1 MRGLG
6 VALLVA
12 VVALAVVGLPLAGA
26 SSAGADHDP
35 IAAVFTST
43 NSATHNQIVAFE
55 RSSGGTLTWVADYST
70 GGTGTGA
77 ALADSGSLALT
88 QDHHWL
94 LAVDAGS
101 NQISVFRVAAHTG
114 GALLTLT
121 DVTGSGGILPVSI
134 AVSGN
139 IVYVL
144 NDGNSISAGNIAGF
158 TLSSGG
164 QLHPLAG
171 ATQPLSSSSATGA
184 AQVSF
189 NPTGGLLIVTE
200 KNTNL
205 IDVYDVNRH
214 GVASG
219 PTSYA
224 SAGVTP
230 YGFAFSGNHY
240 LVVSEA
246 HSPSVSSFSLSRST
260 GLQVVS
266 NSVSDLQNAP
276 CWVVVTAGGNLAYI
290 SNTASDTLS
299 SFVVSDGGKLTLLQA
314 VAASTAAGP
323 ADSAIASQANFLYV
337 YAGGAGE
344 LQGFH
349 LNADGTLTWT
359 QTVGGLPV
367 GAEGLVAT

>member
-1 MRGLG
+1 MKPIG
-6 VALLVA
+6 VALWVA
-12 VVALAVVGLPLAGA
+12 VVALAVVALPLAGA
-26 SSAGADHDP
+26 SLVGADHSP
-35 IAAVFTST
+35 IEAVFAST
-43 NSATHNQIVAFE
+43 NNAAHNQIVAYE
-55 RSSGGTLTWVADYST
+55 RSGDGKLTWVADYST
-70 GGTGTGA
+70 GGAGTGT
-77 ALADSGSLALT
+77 ALGDSGSLALT
-88 QDHHWL
+88 ADHQWL

-101 NQISVFRVAAHTG
+101 NQISVFRVATG
-114 GALLTLT
+114 TAGALLTLT
-121 DVTGSGGILPVSI
+121 DVTGSGGLLPVSI

-139 IVYVL
+139 LVYVL
-144 NDGNSISAGNIAGF
+144 NDGSSISAGNIAGF
-158 TLSSGG
+158 TLTSAG

-189 NPTGGLLIVTE
+189 SPKGGFLVVTE

-205 IDVYDVNRH
+205 IDVYTVNRH
-214 GVASG
+214 GIASG

-230 YGFAFSGNHY
+230 YGFAFAGTHD

-246 HSPSVSSFSLSRST
+246 HSPSVSSFVLSRST
-260 GLQVVS
+260 GLRVVS
-266 NSVSDLQNAP
+266 NSISDLQNAP
-276 CWVVVTAGGNLAYI
+276 CWVVVTAGGRLAYI

-299 SFVVSDGGKLTLLQA
+299 SFVVSGGGKLTLLQA
-314 VAASTAAGP
+314 VAAPTAAGP
-323 ADSAIASQANFLYV
+323 ADSTLAGQTNFLYV
-337 YAGGAGE
+337 YDGGAGE

-349 LNADGTLTWT
+349 VNADGTLTWI